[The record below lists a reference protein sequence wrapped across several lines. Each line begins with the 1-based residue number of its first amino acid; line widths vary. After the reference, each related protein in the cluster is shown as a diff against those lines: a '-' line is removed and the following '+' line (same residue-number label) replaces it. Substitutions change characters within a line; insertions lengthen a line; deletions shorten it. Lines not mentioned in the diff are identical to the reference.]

1 MREGGEKGEV
11 GRKEL
16 GNSEESG
23 PGEVGGAWWR
33 GLGPLV
39 HLLGPL
45 QESLP
50 LSLVGRGGIE
60 GNPIAQRLQSESHS
74 VRSNCTVHGILQ
86 ARILEWVAFLFSRG
100 SS

>member
-16 GNSEESG
+16 GDSEESG
-23 PGEVGGAWWR
+23 PGEVGGARWR

-39 HLLGPL
+39 HLSCPP

>member
-1 MREGGEKGEV
+1 MREGGEMGEV
-11 GRKEL
+11 GRKVL
-16 GNSEESG
+16 GDSEGSG
-23 PGEVGGAWWR
+23 PGELGGARWR
-33 GLGPLV
+33 GLGPLL

-60 GNPIAQRLQSESHS
+60 GNPIAQRLQSERHS
-74 VRSNCTVHGILQ
+74 VRSNYTVHGILQ
-86 ARILEWVAFLFSRG
+86 ARILEWVAFPFSRG